1 VPLVG
6 PLENGSLL
14 VPALVDGKGPY
25 LFAIDPDANV
35 SSVDEDVA
43 HEAGLRTGQGPQ
55 MLDESDE
62 QHPAFY
68 AEILQWQLGTLTV
81 SNKPALL
88 AKSGTYDREGRR
100 VHGVIGRDII
110 ADSLVFQFDRDQGLV
125 TLSTTKA
132 FVPPAAATP
141 LPYETLNNKDE
152 NVDVVPT
159 PRRLVKAS
167 VDGKHETMHVSL
179 GEVAS
184 TLRPRSL
191 GGATKA
197 TVKLGPI
204 TAEAAPFAGYRD
216 RRWDEQWL
224 EGDLGLSVF
233 KGYDVAANWD
243 GETFYV
249 WPRTEQSLATRL
261 GRWQSKTLTS
271 CEHPGCATV
280 ELIDPMAGKE
290 LTGPHPGAV
299 ISVARDAS
307 SSQLPL
313 EVVIAVT
320 GKPGLSWLLASLP
333 AGADRAMTH
342 VSADYLGATLTIVDA
357 SPFPRACPAAGGC
370 IDKLAPP

>member
-1 VPLVG
+1 MPLVG

-35 SSVDEDVA
+35 SSVDEDVV

-55 MLDESDE
+55 ILDESDQ

-68 AEILQWQLGTLTV
+68 AEVLQWQLGTLTV

-132 FVPPAAATP
+132 FVPPAGATP
-141 LPYETLNNKDE
+141 LPYETLNSKLE

-159 PRRLVKAS
+159 PRRLVTATI
-167 VDGKHETMHVSL
+167 DGKHVTMHVAL
-179 GEVAS
+179 GELES

-191 GGATKA
+191 GDATKA
-197 TVKLGPI
+197 TVKVGPI
-204 TAEAAPFAGYRD
+204 SSEAPFAGYRD

-249 WPRTEQSLATRL
+249 WPRTEQSLATR
-261 GRWQSKTLTS
+261 
-271 CEHPGCATV
+271 V
-280 ELIDPMAGKE
+280 
-290 LTGPHPGAV
+290 
-299 ISVARDAS
+299 
-307 SSQLPL
+307 
-313 EVVIAVT
+313 
-320 GKPGLSWLLASLP
+320 GLSISLFLFILFAHWMGWIQSTGIP
-333 AGADRAMTH
+333 YGR
-342 VSADYLGATLTIVDA
+342 
-357 SPFPRACPAAGGC
+357 
-370 IDKLAPP
+370 